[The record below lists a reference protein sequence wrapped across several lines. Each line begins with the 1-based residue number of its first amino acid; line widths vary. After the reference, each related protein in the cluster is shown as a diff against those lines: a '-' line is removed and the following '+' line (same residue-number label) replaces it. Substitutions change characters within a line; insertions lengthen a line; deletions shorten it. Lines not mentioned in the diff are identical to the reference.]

1 MINIQNFV
9 VNSISESY
17 TIDKI
22 QIEYSPM
29 GKEIGNSLVIKGVI
43 SVAFIDTNSITKERS
58 NLNEQDVYSYYY
70 SIATGT
76 DAQKEASANTNTL
89 DLFKDLNNGLEQST
103 IDFVLGKFNLSLQ
116 SFFSIFAKN

>member
-29 GKEIGNSLVIKGVI
+29 GKEIGN
-43 SVAFIDTNSITKERS
+43 
-58 NLNEQDVYSYYY
+58 
-70 SIATGT
+70 
-76 DAQKEASANTNTL
+76 
-89 DLFKDLNNGLEQST
+89 
-103 IDFVLGKFNLSLQ
+103 
-116 SFFSIFAKN
+116 

>member
-58 NLNEQDVYSYYY
+58 NLNESDVYSYYY
-70 SIATGT
+70 SIAVGT

-89 DLFKDLNNGLEQST
+89 DLFKDLNNGLEQKT
-103 IDFVLGKFNLSLQ
+103 IDFVLAKFNLSL
-116 SFFSIFAKN
+116 